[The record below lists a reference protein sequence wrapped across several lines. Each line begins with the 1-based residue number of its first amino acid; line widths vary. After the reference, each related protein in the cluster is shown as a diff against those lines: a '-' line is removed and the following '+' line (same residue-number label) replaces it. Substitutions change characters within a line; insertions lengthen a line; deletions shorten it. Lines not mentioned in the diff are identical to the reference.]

1 MVTSISSMKVPRHT
15 VSSGSHLRKAVVL
28 SGNSWTG
35 DGVEYPER
43 RRGWSSR
50 LRSGVDFL
58 LMSASGI
65 GKNSILDGVDTQIV
79 QRLQLDPRISFN
91 RVAEELGVAEQTV
104 ARRYRRL
111 RRDGVVRVIGAV
123 DSRALGENDWII
135 RVHCRPDGARQVAEA
150 LARRDDAAWVSI
162 AAAGAEV
169 NFSLHPRTPQD
180 RDDLLVQR
188 LQRTAPVHDIAAAM
202 ILHRFVG
209 PGVVDW
215 RGRQV
220 VRASENATAATDY
233 VEADLQL
240 RDEDGALLELLARDG
255 RASFSVLARA
265 TGMSIGRVARRIA
278 ALQAAGIL
286 YFDLD
291 IAPAALG
298 SSLSAF
304 LWLRVAPAQLDAV
317 GRAIAEHDETVYAA
331 AVTGPFNIFAVLTA
345 DTADDLYHYVT
356 TKMATLDGVHSFEL
370 TPVLERLKQAGTR
383 TTAGRLNP
391 PSPVPPRA
399 ARRR

>member
-1 MVTSISSMKVPRHT
+1 
-15 VSSGSHLRKAVVL
+15 
-28 SGNSWTG
+28 
-35 DGVEYPER
+35 
-43 RRGWSSR
+43 
-50 LRSGVDFL
+50 
-58 LMSASGI
+58 MSAAAVSG
-65 GKNSILDGVDTQIV
+65 NSILDGLDARIV
-79 QRLQLDPRISFN
+79 QALQLDPRVSFN
-91 RVAEELGVAEQTV
+91 RVAAELGVAEQTV

-123 DSRALGENDWII
+123 DSRAIGEHDWII

-169 NFSLHPRTPQD
+169 NFSLHPRSPQD

-188 LQRTAPVHDIAAAM
+188 LQRTAPVHGIAAAL

-209 PGVVDW
+209 PRALDW
-215 RGRQV
+215 RGRQAA
-220 VRASENATAATDY
+220 RGEKGTAATDY
-233 VEADLQL
+233 VNGELRL

-255 RASFSVLARA
+255 RAGFSVLARA

-304 LWLRVAPAQLDAV
+304 LWLRVAPARLDAV
-317 GRAIAEHDETVYAA
+317 GRAVAQHDETDYAA

-345 DTADDLYHYVT
+345 DTAEGLYHYVT

-370 TPVLERLKQAGTR
+370 TPVLERFKQAGSS
-383 TTAGRLNP
+383 TTGGRLNP
-391 PSPVPPRA
+391 PAPVPPRA

>member
-1 MVTSISSMKVPRHT
+1 
-15 VSSGSHLRKAVVL
+15 
-28 SGNSWTG
+28 
-35 DGVEYPER
+35 
-43 RRGWSSR
+43 
-50 LRSGVDFL
+50 
-58 LMSASGI
+58 MSAAGT

-79 QRLQLDPRISFN
+79 QALQQDPRVSFN
-91 RVAEELGVAEQTV
+91 RVAVDLGIAEQTV

-209 PGVVDW
+209 PRAVDW
-215 RGRQV
+215 RSRQV
-220 VRASENATAATDY
+220 AQTEKGTAATDY
-233 VEADLQL
+233 AEADLQL
-240 RDEDGALLELLARDG
+240 RDEDATLLELLARDG

-265 TGMSIGRVARRIA
+265 TGVSIGRIARRIA

-291 IAPAALG
+291 IAPVALG
-298 SSLSAF
+298 SSLWAF

-317 GRAIAEHDETVYAA
+317 GRAIAEHDETAYAA

-370 TPVLERLKQAGTR
+370 TPVLERLKQAGSR
-383 TTAGRLNP
+383 TTAGLLIP
-391 PSPVPPRA
+391 PPPVPPRA

>member
-1 MVTSISSMKVPRHT
+1 
-15 VSSGSHLRKAVVL
+15 
-28 SGNSWTG
+28 
-35 DGVEYPER
+35 
-43 RRGWSSR
+43 
-50 LRSGVDFL
+50 
-58 LMSASGI
+58 MSAAEI

-79 QRLQLDPRISFN
+79 QALQLDPRVSFN
-91 RVAEELGVAEQTV
+91 RVAAELGVAEQTV

-135 RVHCRPDGARQVAEA
+135 RVHCRPDGARQVGEA
-150 LARRDDAAWVSI
+150 LARRDDAAWVAI

-169 NFSLHPRTPQD
+169 NFSLHPRTQQD

-209 PGVVDW
+209 PGAVDW
-215 RGRQV
+215 RGRQAK
-220 VRASENATAATDY
+220 RIEGEDATAATDY
-233 VEADLQL
+233 TEADLQL
-240 RDEDGALLELLARDG
+240 RDEDDALLELLARDG
-255 RASFSVLARA
+255 RASYSVLARA

-304 LWLRVAPAQLDAV
+304 LWLRVAPAQLAAV
-317 GRAIAEHDETVYAA
+317 GRAIAEHDETAYAA

-345 DTADDLYHYVT
+345 DTSDDLYHYVT

-370 TPVLERLKQAGTR
+370 TPVHERLKQAGSR
-383 TTAGRLNP
+383 TSAGLLIP
-391 PSPVPPRA
+391 PPPVPPRSST

>member
-1 MVTSISSMKVPRHT
+1 MGATET
-15 VSSGSHLRKAVVL
+15 
-28 SGNSWTG
+28 
-35 DGVEYPER
+35 
-43 RRGWSSR
+43 
-50 LRSGVDFL
+50 
-58 LMSASGI
+58 
-65 GKNSILDGVDTQIV
+65 GKNSTLDGVDTRIV
-79 QRLQLDPRISFN
+79 QALQLDPRVSFN
-91 RVAEELGVAEQTV
+91 RVAAELGVAEQTV

-123 DSRALGENDWII
+123 DSRAVGENDWII

-209 PGVVDW
+209 PGVLDW
-215 RGRQV
+215 RGRQSV
-220 VRASENATAATDY
+220 LTGEKSMAATDY
-233 VEADLQL
+233 AESDMRL

-317 GRAIAEHDETVYAA
+317 GRAVAEHDETAYAA

-370 TPVLERLKQAGTR
+370 TPVLERLKQAGSR
-383 TTAGRLNP
+383 TTAGRLIP
-391 PSPVPPRA
+391 PPPVPPRA

>member
-1 MVTSISSMKVPRHT
+1 
-15 VSSGSHLRKAVVL
+15 
-28 SGNSWTG
+28 
-35 DGVEYPER
+35 
-43 RRGWSSR
+43 
-50 LRSGVDFL
+50 
-58 LMSASGI
+58 MSAAGI
-65 GKNSILDGVDTQIV
+65 GKNSILDGVDTRIV
-79 QRLQLDPRISFN
+79 QALQLDPRISFN
-91 RVAEELGVAEQTV
+91 RVAAELGVAEQTV

-123 DSRALGENDWII
+123 DSRAVGENDWII

-215 RGRQV
+215 RGRQAA
-220 VRASENATAATDY
+220 RTDSEKSTAATDY

-240 RDEDGALLELLARDG
+240 RDEDATLLELLARDG
-255 RASFSVLARA
+255 RASYSVLARA
-265 TGMSIGRVARRIA
+265 TGVSIGRVARRIA
-278 ALQAAGIL
+278 ALQAASIL

-304 LWLRVAPAQLDAV
+304 LWLRVAPAQLDSV
-317 GRAIAEHDETVYAA
+317 GRAIAEHDETTYAA

-370 TPVLERLKQAGTR
+370 TPVLERLKQAGSR
-383 TTAGRLNP
+383 TTAGRLIP
-391 PSPVPPRA
+391 PPPVPPRA

>member
-1 MVTSISSMKVPRHT
+1 M
-15 VSSGSHLRKAVVL
+15 
-28 SGNSWTG
+28 
-35 DGVEYPER
+35 D
-43 RRGWSSR
+43 
-50 LRSGVDFL
+50 D
-58 LMSASGI
+58 
-65 GKNSILDGVDTQIV
+65 VDTQIV
-79 QRLQLDPRISFN
+79 QALQLDPRVSFN
-91 RVAEELGVAEQTV
+91 RVAADLGIAEQTV

-209 PGVVDW
+209 PGAVDW
-215 RGRQV
+215 RSRQV
-220 VRASENATAATDY
+220 ARTEKSTAATDY
-233 VEADLQL
+233 ADADLRL
-240 RDEDGALLELLARDG
+240 RDEDGILLELLARDG

-265 TGMSIGRVARRIA
+265 TGVSIGRIARRIA

-298 SSLSAF
+298 SSLWAF
-304 LWLRVAPAQLDAV
+304 LWLRVAPAQFDTV
-317 GRAIAEHDETVYAA
+317 GRAIAEHDETAYAA
-331 AVTGPFNIFAVLTA
+331 AVTGPFNVFAVLTA
-345 DTADDLYHYVT
+345 DTADGLYHYVT

-370 TPVLERLKQAGTR
+370 TPVLERLKQAGSR
-383 TTAGRLNP
+383 TTAGLLIP
-391 PSPVPPRA
+391 PPPVPPRA